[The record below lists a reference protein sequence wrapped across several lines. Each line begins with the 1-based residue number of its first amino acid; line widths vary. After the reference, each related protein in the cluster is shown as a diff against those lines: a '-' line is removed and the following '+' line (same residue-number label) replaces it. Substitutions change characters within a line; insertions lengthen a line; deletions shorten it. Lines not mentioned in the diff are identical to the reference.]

1 MYDSVGGNSL
11 LKYIGGVYFI
21 IMFNTV
27 IVNILIAVISDG
39 YEKQQD
45 DEEYRE
51 CTPLIIYAWHRF

>member
-27 IVNILIAVISDG
+27 IVH
-39 YEKQQD
+39 YEID
-45 DEEYRE
+45 FSLYN
-51 CTPLIIYAWHRF
+51 